1 MTLYKPP
8 TAHSNSIVRP
18 ACTRCGTATL
28 LFGIEPADRPGY
40 ETTDFRMPQLQTY

>member
-28 LFGIEPADRPGY
+28 LFGIESRRTARVRSY
-40 ETTDFRMPQLQTY
+40 